1 MRITSIRMVAVIILL
16 GVIASGLTS
25 CGKRGDPY
33 RPNEIQTID
42 RVN

>member
-1 MRITSIRMVAVIILL
+1 MRIIAVIILL
-16 GVIASGLTS
+16 GVIASGLTN

-42 RVN
+42 RVS